1 MFRVGTVYGLRHPP
15 EILECIPCRLVGA
28 TVFSKGLIS
37 KYIKNSWSSRAK
49 KKTNHL
55 IKTGQRI

>member
-1 MFRVGTVYGLRHPP
+1 MYRVGTIYGLRHPP

-49 KKTNHL
+49 KKKKQ
-55 IKTGQRI
+55 II